1 MAVAGKLKF
10 LVDSPLLVLNMPE
23 DCLGMFDDFELKTSF
38 AGKAKHKQVLAFVY
52 NREDLEKYYLKTIE
66 RLEDDAVFWIAYP
79 KQSSGIPSDLTRM
92 KTDAWDIIIYSED
105 YTIVSSASVND
116 TWTAMR
122 IRKKDPKAKYKRDV
136 PIAERKTEGI
146 DYVKRTVELPKD
158 AKAAM
163 KEFKGL
169 EDFFNSMSFT
179 HKKEYVEAIVEA
191 KKPET
196 RQRRIDKM
204 IEMVTALR
212 VAKEN
217 KMKK

>member
-10 LVDSPLLVLNMPE
+10 QEDIPLMVFNMPD
-23 DCLGMFDDFELKTSF
+23 DCIGMFDDFDVKTSF
-38 AGKAKHKQVLAFVY
+38 AGKAKYKQVLTFVY

-79 KQSSGIPSDLTRM
+79 KQSSGIPSDLTRI
-92 KTDAWDIIIYSED
+92 KTDAWDIIVYSPD
-105 YTIVSSASVND
+105 YTMVSSASLND
-116 TWTAMR
+116 TWTGMR
-122 IRKKDPKAKYKRDV
+122 IRKKDPDAKYKRDV

-163 KEFKGL
+163 KAFKGL

-204 IEMVTALR
+204 IETVTTLR
-212 VAKEN
+212 IAKEN
-217 KMKK
+217 KTKK